1 MWQTRRFQLT
11 TSELR
16 WGPSSVGGVAFTIE
30 RALQIEQILTATA
43 GAGNADGDL
52 FEITTK
58 VKARRTRPGSG
69 AGPCGGVPVRT
80 WLSVSHVLRVGW
92 QDVPATGEFGGG
104 AGHVGAPNI

>member
-1 MWQTRRFQLT
+1 VWQTRRFQLT

-16 WGPSSVGGVAFTIE
+16 WGPSGAEEKAFTIE
-30 RALQIEQILTATA
+30 RALPIEQILAATA
-43 GAGNADGDL
+43 SAGNADGYL

-69 AGPCGGVPVRT
+69 AGLCGGASVRT

-92 QDVPATGEFGGG
+92 QDIQATGDFGGG